1 MASVRSAAPATHST
15 SEGFEVFRE
24 GLDLLQAVVAD
35 SDNIVIGPEAFYL
48 NSYGYEGFA
57 LDLVSDY
64 RVLSVTR
71 TRPGAA
77 FFISRPARG
86 TYYPAFIMYDEQG
99 VADQVVSLFVGNER
113 KGVAV
118 AAAHDNRSYL
128 YVLSQPCEFTG
139 TALITLMTP
148 DSAAGADSGGGSYR
162 IENLLLLKEKPRQ
175 EPRRYGF
182 SSVRAVPFERAGR
195 RQARI
200 TWITDWATRSRL
212 EYGPST
218 QYGNRVETEEVA
230 LPPSAATYAQVYVP
244 PVTTIYNNH
253 RLILADLQEDRT
265 YHFRLLGTTPDG
277 TEVASRDHTF
287 STAPHSRARGTVER
301 GSVPLEVANE
311 APVERRSWPVTS
323 GIPFPQGALMAA
335 ENTRLLDRAGAEI
348 PLQAAVLA
356 EWPDGSV
363 KWLLL
368 DFQADVG
375 AAGSAEYRLE
385 YGNGVV
391 RREGG
396 TRTPIEVAADGPRVE
411 LSTGP
416 LKLLLDCEAPCFPGR
431 VWIDA
436 DGDGVFSSDEEIT
449 DPESPGSVELV
460 AADGTIY
467 GTHGG
472 PCSVEV
478 EERGPLRTVVK
489 VQGRLQAADGSR
501 MFTYITRVNV
511 YAGKDFVRVLHTWE
525 NDRVAE
531 NFTAVRSLMLRTPLR
546 LIDPSCTLF
555 GADEAACRSTGQPTL
570 AQLEDDEYTVTERG
584 GIRQRGRRAQGTV
597 DLSDATRGLTVAMRD
612 FWQNYPKSLGATA
625 TGLEVG
631 LCPPLPDD
639 RYRDRG
645 ELEDKLYYYLQ
656 GGEYK
661 FKQGVSRTHE
671 LVYRFHTAGAPSS
684 PPHLQE
690 PLRARAP
697 AAWYCDSK
705 AFGDV
710 AAADARS
717 FPSTSTT
724 PTIASPTTWRPGKRA
739 GSMACS
745 TSATGT
751 TSRSGATSSTTRR
764 TCFSSTTR
772 AAAIPASSRPA
783 SRRYATTWTWTP
795 ATTTPTTASS
805 TGCTRIASATSATTI
820 PTTTARGAL
829 REWSKWRWTTP
840 GCRDCWTTTC

>member
-265 YHFRLLGTTPDG
+265 YHFRLLGTRRTVPRWCHR
-277 TEVASRDHTF
+277 TIPSR
-287 STAPHSRARGTVER
+287 
-301 GSVPLEVANE
+301 
-311 APVERRSWPVTS
+311 
-323 GIPFPQGALMAA
+323 
-335 ENTRLLDRAGAEI
+335 
-348 PLQAAVLA
+348 
-356 EWPDGSV
+356 
-363 KWLLL
+363 
-368 DFQADVG
+368 
-375 AAGSAEYRLE
+375 
-385 YGNGVV
+385 
-391 RREGG
+391 
-396 TRTPIEVAADGPRVE
+396 
-411 LSTGP
+411 
-416 LKLLLDCEAPCFPGR
+416 
-431 VWIDA
+431 
-436 DGDGVFSSDEEIT
+436 
-449 DPESPGSVELV
+449 
-460 AADGTIY
+460 
-467 GTHGG
+467 
-472 PCSVEV
+472 
-478 EERGPLRTVVK
+478 PLRTAARE
-489 VQGRLQAADGSR
+489 GRWS
-501 MFTYITRVNV
+501 
-511 YAGKDFVRVLHTWE
+511 
-525 NDRVAE
+525 
-531 NFTAVRSLMLRTPLR
+531 AVP
-546 LIDPSCTLF
+546 
-555 GADEAACRSTGQPTL
+555 CR
-570 AQLEDDEYTVTERG
+570 
-584 GIRQRGRRAQGTV
+584 
-597 DLSDATRGLTVAMRD
+597 
-612 FWQNYPKSLGATA
+612 
-625 TGLEVG
+625 
-631 LCPPLPDD
+631 
-639 RYRDRG
+639 
-645 ELEDKLYYYLQ
+645 
-656 GGEYK
+656 
-661 FKQGVSRTHE
+661 
-671 LVYRFHTAGAPSS
+671 
-684 PPHLQE
+684 
-690 PLRARAP
+690 
-697 AAWYCDSK
+697 
-705 AFGDV
+705 
-710 AAADARS
+710 
-717 FPSTSTT
+717 
-724 PTIASPTTWRPGKRA
+724 
-739 GSMACS
+739 
-745 TSATGT
+745 
-751 TSRSGATSSTTRR
+751 
-764 TCFSSTTR
+764 
-772 AAAIPASSRPA
+772 
-783 SRRYATTWTWTP
+783 
-795 ATTTPTTASS
+795 
-805 TGCTRIASATSATTI
+805 
-820 PTTTARGAL
+820 
-829 REWSKWRWTTP
+829 
-840 GCRDCWTTTC
+840 